1 MARQPKRHCG
11 RPGQGYDRA
20 EEEMEAKRERERQA
34 RARRRARQGE
44 EQARATR
51 DADRAAR
58 RAAREAQDEEQAR
71 AAREEDRSSRR
82 VARAAETEEQATAA
96 REENRNAHM
105 AARAAEAESGVLP
118 NGLAERCA
126 GWNKVKSLRKAWR
139 TRMVKSLLNMMM
151 CAYCGYVVLA
161 GCGSNNTPMHGVTS
175 MRKEMATAERS
186 PYELANAGIVLWEN
200 VLWSSVQAMW
210 PNVDWVQ
217 RKPPGQH
224 MLSFVRTGSGWRG
237 DGEGLKQWHVC
248 NSCSNRARRVQ
259 RVNYLVA
266 YSISYLQDFFQLGP
280 MGRQYTAVLDGRVAV
295 QERWHGFASA
305 TFGQRKLFDQPLMVW
320 TRDISEL
327 KEMLFSV
334 KSVLQRSFVRGNP
347 ILEQY
352 LAMAEHDHPRTSLPM
367 LDRRALQMYRD
378 NERERGGEVMR
389 EEDMAAAHQME
400 LIVTDTAAATHT
412 RLQVCS
418 SIYELANST
427 IISD

>member
-1 MARQPKRHCG
+1 MARQRKRHCG
-11 RPGQGYDRA
+11 GPARYDSDHENERVQR
-20 EEEMEAKRERERQA
+20 EEEERRAKRERERRASA
-34 RARRRARQGE
+34 RYRARQGE
-44 EQARATR
+44 KRGSASRE
-51 DADRAAR
+51 ADSAAR
-58 RAAREAQDEEQAR
+58 RATREAQNEEHAR
-71 AAREEDRSSRR
+71 ATREEDRSARR
-82 VARAAETEEQATAA
+82 
-96 REENRNAHM
+96 

-295 QERWHGFASA
+295 QERGHGFASA

-327 KEMLFSV
+327 KEMLLSA
-334 KSVLQRSFVRGNP
+334 KSVLLRSFVRGNP

>member
-1 MARQPKRHCG
+1 MARQRKRHCG
-11 RPGQGYDRA
+11 GPARYDSDHENERVQR
-20 EEEMEAKRERERQA
+20 EEEERRAKRERERQA

-126 GWNKVKSLRKAWR
+126 GWNKVKSLRKAWK

-186 PYELANAGIVLWEN
+186 PYELANVGIVLWEN

-237 DGEGLKQWHVC
+237 EVARQGKQIVRHGELHEKHKMR
-248 NSCSNRARRVQ
+248 SM
-259 RVNYLVA
+259 L
-266 YSISYLQDFFQLGP
+266 
-280 MGRQYTAVLDGRVAV
+280 GRQGKKTGMRI
-295 QERWHGFASA
+295 
-305 TFGQRKLFDQPLMVW
+305 GQRAQ
-320 TRDISEL
+320 
-327 KEMLFSV
+327 
-334 KSVLQRSFVRGNP
+334 QRRSQGSSPTGWQNGVRG
-347 ILEQY
+347 
-352 LAMAEHDHPRTSLPM
+352 
-367 LDRRALQMYRD
+367 
-378 NERERGGEVMR
+378 G
-389 EEDMAAAHQME
+389 
-400 LIVTDTAAATHT
+400 T
-412 RLQVCS
+412 R
-418 SIYELANST
+418 
-427 IISD
+427 